1 MIGYSFECPGMA
13 FISYKYEWSLNW
25 VVEYTQMKQA
35 SFMCSIIVTSLK
47 EPFATVLKISF
58 SRKDQITLFLFAAK
72 VLIVLIDSEL

>member
-1 MIGYSFECPGMA
+1 MIGYYFECPGMA

-47 EPFATVLKISF
+47 EPFATVLKIS
-58 SRKDQITLFLFAAK
+58 RKDQITLFLFAAK